1 MRKGHFDLK
10 LLQLD
15 ILEQGDVFCHNAI
28 IDHKSVDYTVIT
40 EVPCEVFIIKHQCLI
55 KLSNFCVNWL
65 PPSNKANLPRHFAKF
80 PAKVLCNLLEVI
92 N

>member
-28 IDHKSVDYTVIT
+28 VDHKPVEYTVIT
-40 EVPCEVFIIKHQCLI
+40 EVPCEVFIINEMDFLT
-55 KLSNFCVNWL
+55 L
-65 PPSNKANLPRHFAKF
+65 NK
-80 PAKVLCNLLEVI
+80 KVLDSF
-92 N
+92 